1 MNIFSPIS
9 KFKKIILKMKYRNY
23 FIVNLDGKKIQTKEN
38 AVSALANIF
47 NINDLV
53 DGNWDALQDR
63 LERPSYIIP
72 ENIHIFIDN
81 SKCLFT
87 NDELSKRIFLSILQD
102 TVEWWDG
109 DVEKYVVEGKKKTF
123 NVYLV
128 D

>member
-1 MNIFSPIS
+1 
-9 KFKKIILKMKYRNY
+9 MKYRNY
-23 FIVNLDGKKIQTKEN
+23 FIVNLDGKNIQTKEN

-109 DVEKYVVEGKKKTF
+109 DVEKYVVEGKKKSF

>member
-87 NDELSKRIFLSILQD
+87 NDELS
-102 TVEWWDG
+102 
-109 DVEKYVVEGKKKTF
+109 
-123 NVYLV
+123 
-128 D
+128 